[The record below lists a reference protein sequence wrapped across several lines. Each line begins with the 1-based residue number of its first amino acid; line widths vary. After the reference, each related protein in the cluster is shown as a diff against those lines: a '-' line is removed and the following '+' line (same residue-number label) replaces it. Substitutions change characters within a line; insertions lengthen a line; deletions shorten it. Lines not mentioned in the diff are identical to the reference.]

1 MKILE
6 VGFIRETQYPKWLAN
21 VVVIVPKKIEKWRIC
36 MEYTN
41 MNDEACLKDW
51 FPLPQID

>member
-41 MNDEACLKDW
+41 MNDEACDGS
-51 FPLPQID
+51 